1 MSTLSTTSTKI
12 SKVSLICAFFVVC
25 IHCKPTGTVGGFTW
39 WVNETFNKG
48 ICSIAVPFFF
58 VVSGFFLAKH
68 FHENHW
74 WKREVNKRIKSLLI
88 PYVSW
93 SILYFLYAI
102 SLILIANII
111 ANTSLLRN
119 FPTSSNDWL
128 RILGLDPLQFPY
140 LIPLWFVRCLF
151 LFLLISPIIAWI
163 VKKGKTISSVF
174 LLLIFPLGILRG
186 IFQPVEGDALWFTVG
201 TFSVVSLFYFSL
213 GLHLALYPLQNASP
227 KILTYLAGGLWV
239 ILLVL
244 RGIASLYAPCLSE
257 TFHFFS
263 IPAGLYFVW
272 QITSSDR
279 RWSLVLTQASFPIF
293 ILHMFFLSIVG
304 LLIKHLIPSVEKT
317 FIACLISSV
326 LAFLG
331 SIFLSSLMH
340 KYFPRIASF
349 LFGGR

>member
-1 MSTLSTTSTKI
+1 MNIPSTISIKI
-12 SKVSLICAFFVVC
+12 SKISLICAFFVVC

-68 FHENHW
+68 THENHW

-93 SILYFLYAI
+93 SILYFLYTI
-102 SLILIANII
+102 PLILIANII

-119 FPTSSNDWL
+119 FPTSLNDWL
-128 RILGLDPLQFPY
+128 RILGLDPFYYPY
-140 LIPLWFVRCLF
+140 LVPLWFVRCLF
-151 LFLLISPIIAWI
+151 LFVLISPIITWT
-163 VKKGKTISSVF
+163 VKKSKFISFVF
-174 LLLIFPLGILRG
+174 LLLIFPLGTIRG
-186 IFQPVEGDALWFTVG
+186 LFHFVEGDTLWFTVG

-244 RGIASLYAPCLSE
+244 RGIASLYVPCLSE

-279 RWSLVLTQASFPIF
+279 RWSFVLTQASFPIF

-304 LLIKHLIPSVEKT
+304 LLIKHAIPSIEKT
-317 FIACLISSV
+317 LTASLISV
-326 LAFLG
+326 MIAFVG
-331 SIFLSSLMH
+331 SMIVSYFMH
-340 KYFPRIASF
+340 KFFSRACHF

>member
-1 MSTLSTTSTKI
+1 MNTPSTISIKI
-12 SKVSLICAFFVVC
+12 SKISLICAFFVVC

-68 FHENHW
+68 IHENHW
-74 WKREVNKRIKSLLI
+74 WKHEVNKRVKSLLI

-102 SLILIANII
+102 PLILIANII

-119 FPTSSNDWL
+119 FPTSFNDWL
-128 RILGLDPLQFPY
+128 RILGLDPFYYPY
-140 LIPLWFVRCLF
+140 LVPLWFVRCLF
-151 LFLLISPIIAWI
+151 LFVLISPIITWT
-163 VKKGKTISSVF
+163 VKKSKFASSVF
-174 LLLIFPLGILRG
+174 LLFILSFGILCDS
-186 IFQPVEGDALWFTVG
+186 FHPVAGEFLWFTVG

-263 IPAGLYFVW
+263 IPVGLYFVW
-272 QITSSDR
+272 HITSDR
-279 RWSLVLTQASFPIF
+279 QWNHTLTQASFPIF
-293 ILHMFFLSIVG
+293 ILHMFFLSIIG
-304 LLIKHLIPSVEKT
+304 LFIRHLIPSIEKT
-317 FIACLISSV
+317 LTASLISAMV
-326 LAFLG
+326 AFVG
-331 SIFLSSLMH
+331 SIIVSYFMH
-340 KYFPRIASF
+340 KFFSRACRF

>member
-1 MSTLSTTSTKI
+1 
-12 SKVSLICAFFVVC
+12 
-25 IHCKPTGTVGGFTW
+25 VGGFTW

-68 FHENHW
+68 IHENHW

-93 SILYFLYAI
+93 SILYFLYTI
-102 SLILIANII
+102 PLILIANII

-119 FPTSSNDWL
+119 FPTSLNGWL
-128 RILGLDPLQFPY
+128 RILGLDPFYYPY
-140 LIPLWFVRCLF
+140 LVPLWFVRCLF
-151 LFLLISPIIAWI
+151 LFVLISPIITWT
-163 VKKGKTISSVF
+163 VKKSKFASSVF
-174 LLLIFPLGILRG
+174 LLFILSFGILCDS
-186 IFQPVEGDALWFTVG
+186 FHPVAGEFLWFTVG

-227 KILTYLAGGLWV
+227 KILTYLAGGLWI

-244 RGIASLYAPCLSE
+244 RGIASLYASCLSE

-263 IPAGLYFVW
+263 IPVGLYFVW
-272 QITSSDR
+272 HITSDR
-279 RWSLVLTQASFPIF
+279 QWNHTLTQASFPIF
-293 ILHMFFLSIVG
+293 ILHMFFLSIIG
-304 LLIKHLIPSVEKT
+304 LFIRHLIPSIEKT
-317 FIACLISSV
+317 FVVCLIFSV
-326 LAFLG
+326 LAFSG
-331 SIFLSSLMH
+331 SIFLSFLMH
-340 KYFPRIASF
+340 KYFPRIAGF